1 MTELKV
7 DGHPGLVRD
16 ATTKAIIAKDK
27 SSYESYLTEKM
38 FRENIAKSTQVTQE
52 DLKSVKQEIN
62 EIKNMMYALF
72 QKIEQRQG

>member
-1 MTELKV
+1 MMELKV

-16 ATTKAIIAKDK
+16 ATTKAIIVKDK
-27 SSYESYLTEKM
+27 NSYDSYLTEKT
-38 FRENIAKSTQVTQE
+38 FRENVAKSTQVTQE

>member
-1 MTELKV
+1 MELKV

-16 ATTKAIIAKDK
+16 ATTKAIIVKDK
-27 SSYESYLTEKM
+27 NSYDSYLTEKT
-38 FRENIAKSTQVTQE
+38 FRENVAKSTQVTQE